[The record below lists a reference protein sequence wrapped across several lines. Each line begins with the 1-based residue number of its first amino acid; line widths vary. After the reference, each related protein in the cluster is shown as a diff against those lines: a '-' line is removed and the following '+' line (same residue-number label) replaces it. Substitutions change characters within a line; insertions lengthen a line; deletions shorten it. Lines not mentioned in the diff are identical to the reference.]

1 MAKQISEESKRLVK
15 NARATIG
22 YRMERMGFSKDTIRE
37 LLKSPTRG
45 NKKKGTKRDLGYMQA
60 FADKL
65 GRINTVRLGKM
76 NKKQIEQRLIDY
88 ALSQMDI
95 GDGRFGD
102 VIFEDIEDLYAFL
115 NDNYIGD
122 EHMLWYIMEEATEG
136 RTNELWN
143 KSLSENMNNILSK
156 VCKAMENPQ
165 YNMSDE
171 EIDIIKSGID
181 METKDRLRVN
191 L

>member
-1 MAKQISEESKRLVK
+1 MAKQKSTESKRLAK

-22 YRMERMGFSKDTIRE
+22 YRMERMGFSKETIKE
-37 LLKSPTRG
+37 LLKTPTRG
-45 NKKKGTKRDLGYMQA
+45 NKKKGIPKDLGYMKV
-60 FADKL
+60 FADKR
-65 GRINTVRLGKM
+65 GRINIARLS
-76 NKKQIEQRLIDY
+76 KKQIEQRLIDY

-102 VIFEDIEDLYAFL
+102 VVFEDIEDLYDFL
-115 NDNYIGD
+115 KDNYIGD
-122 EHMLWYIMEEATEG
+122 EHMLWYIMEEATGG

-143 KSLSENMNNILSK
+143 ESLSKNMNNILSK
-156 VCKAMENPQ
+156 VYKALESPQ

-181 METKDRLRVN
+181 METKNRLRVN

>member
-22 YRMERMGFSKDTIRE
+22 YRMERMGLSKDTIRE

-88 ALSQMDI
+88 ALTQMDI

-102 VIFEDIEDLYAFL
+102 VVFEDIEDLYDFL
-115 NDNYIGD
+115 KDNYIGD
-122 EHMLWYIMEEATEG
+122 EHRLWYIMEEATEG

-143 KSLSENMNNILSK
+143 ENLSKNMNNILSK
-156 VCKAMENPQ
+156 VYKALESPQ

-181 METKDRLRVN
+181 METKNRLRVN

>member
-1 MAKQISEESKRLVK
+1 MAKQLSEESKRLVK

-22 YRMERMGFSKDTIRE
+22 YRMERMGFSKETIKE

-45 NKKKGTKRDLGYMQA
+45 NKKKVTKRYLGYMQA

-88 ALSQMDI
+88 ALEQMDI
-95 GDGRFGD
+95 GDGRFGN
-102 VIFEDIEDLYAFL
+102 VVFEDVEDLYDFL
-115 NDNYIGD
+115 KDNYIGD
-122 EHMLWYIMEEATEG
+122 EHMLWYIMDEVTEG
-136 RTNELWN
+136 RANVLWN
-143 KSLSENMNNILSK
+143 SSLSENMNNVLSRLYK
-156 VCKAMENPQ
+156 TLENPQ
-165 YNMSDE
+165 YNMSDA

-181 METKDRLRVN
+181 METKNRLRVN